1 MKTLTVNSF
10 ATALLAVAISS
21 PFAGALLT
29 SSAASG
35 MAAQSAASAAQSD
48 PFAPPTRAWEQGAIY
63 RNTIPQNFETLILAN
78 TEAEKAIAQRV
89 IDIYKIFENGP
100 TNENLSGLISD
111 EYIQHSIFLP
121 NGRAPL
127 AELFGFSAEQYPVK
141 IDVHRIIVSGNYA
154 FAHVNFR
161 NLNDADPRDLGIAAV
176 DMYRF
181 DEETG
186 ILEEH
191 WDVLQNVPSH
201 SPNPNGMFLLA
212 E

>member
-1 MKTLTVNSF
+1 MLLRKINSKPF
-10 ATALLAVAISS
+10 SKIAVAT
-21 PFAGALLT
+21 LVLV
-29 SSAASG
+29 ASG
-35 MAAQSAASAAQSD
+35 SSGVAQDTDA
-48 PFAPPTRAWEQGAIY
+48 FAPPTRAWEQGAIF
-63 RNTIPQNFETLILAN
+63 RNSIPQTFETHILAE
-78 TEAEKAIAQRV
+78 TSAELEVAARV
-89 IDIYKIFENGP
+89 MRLYEILIEGATP
-100 TNENLSGLISD
+100 ENLAGVVSD
-111 EYIQHSIFLP
+111 EYIQHSVFLP

-127 AELFGFSAEQYPVK
+127 AELFGSSAEDRAAEGGRIY
-141 IDVHRIIVSGNYA
+141 IDVHRVIVSGNYA

-161 NLNDADPRDLGIAAV
+161 NLDNGDPRDLGIAAV

-181 DEETG
+181 DAETG

>member
-1 MKTLTVNSF
+1 MKSVPVKAPIAAGLALIAMTSAGSAQ
-10 ATALLAVAISS
+10 AT
-21 PFAGALLT
+21 
-29 SSAASG
+29 
-35 MAAQSAASAAQSD
+35 D

-63 RNTIPQNFETLILAN
+63 KNTIPTEVETHILAE
-78 TEAEKAIAQRV
+78 TEAELEIAQRV
-89 IDIYKIFENGP
+89 LDIYEIFVSGP
-100 TNENLSGLISD
+100 TNENLAPYISD

-127 AELFGFSAEQYPVK
+127 AELFGGSVEEREIS
-141 IDVHRIIVSGNYA
+141 IDIHRIIVSGNYA

-161 NLNDADPRDLGIAAV
+161 NLDHDDPRDLGIAAV

-186 ILEEH
+186 LLEEH

-212 E
+212 D

>member
-1 MKTLTVNSF
+1 MRHNMPKLPHSF
-10 ATALLAVAISS
+10 TILVAVLLAATPPVVA
-21 PFAGALLT
+21 
-29 SSAASG
+29 
-35 MAAQSAASAAQSD
+35 QEND
-48 PFAPPTRAWEQGAIY
+48 PFAPPTRAWEQGSIY
-63 RNTIPQNFETLILAN
+63 RNSVPTDFETHILAE
-78 TEAEKAIAQRV
+78 TEAELEIAQRV
-89 IDIYKIFENGP
+89 LDMYEIFVNGP
-100 TNENLSGLISD
+100 TDENLAPYISD

-127 AELFGFSAEQYPVK
+127 AELFGGSAEEREIS
-141 IDVHRIIVSGNYA
+141 IDIHRIIVSGNYA

-161 NLNDADPRDLGIAAV
+161 NLDFDDPRDLGIAAV

-186 ILEEH
+186 LLEEH

-201 SPNPNGMFLLA
+201 SPNPNTMFLLA

>member
-1 MKTLTVNSF
+1 MLLRNTNSPPF
-10 ATALLAVAISS
+10 SKIAVSALVLVA
-21 PFAGALLT
+21 GT
-29 SSAASG
+29 SSG
-35 MAAQSAASAAQSD
+35 IAQESS
-48 PFAPPTRAWEQGAIY
+48 PFAPPTRAWEQGAIF
-63 RNTIPQNFETLILAN
+63 RNSIPETFETHILAE
-78 TEAEKAIAQRV
+78 TSAELEVAARV
-89 IDIYKIFENGP
+89 MRLYEI
-100 TNENLSGLISD
+100 LIEGATPEKLKGVVSD
-111 EYIQHSIFLP
+111 EYIQHSVFLP
-121 NGRAPL
+121 NGPAPL
-127 AELFGFSAEQYPVK
+127 AELFGSSVEERTAEGGRIF

-161 NLNDADPRDLGIAAV
+161 NLDNGDPRDLGIAAV

-181 DEETG
+181 DAETG

>member
-1 MKTLTVNSF
+1 MPIKPLRLIVITFLTLTV
-10 ATALLAVAISS
+10 LVV
-21 PFAGALLT
+21 GAE
-29 SSAASG
+29 
-35 MAAQSAASAAQSD
+35 AQQTD

-63 RNTIPQNFETLILAN
+63 QNTIPESFETLILAN
-78 TEAEKAIAQRV
+78 TDEEKAIAERV
-89 IDIYKIFENGP
+89 IRIYEIFTEGP
-100 TNENLSGLISD
+100 TNENLAPLISD

-127 AELFGFSAEQYPVK
+127 AELFGMSVEERTAEGAKVS

-161 NLNDADPRDLGIAAV
+161 NLDNSDPRDLGIAAV

-181 DEETG
+181 NAETG

>member
-1 MKTLTVNSF
+1 MRKRLRNIIP
-10 ATALLAVAISS
+10 AALLGVLSS
-21 PFAGALLT
+21 PLVT
-29 SSAASG
+29 Y
-35 MAAQSAASAAQSD
+35 AQDTND

-63 RNTIPQNFETLILAN
+63 KNSIPKNFKTHILAN
-78 TEAEKAIAQRV
+78 TDAEREIARKV
-89 IDIYKIFENGP
+89 IKIYEIFTEGP
-100 TNENLSGLISD
+100 TNENLAPYISD
-111 EYIQHSIFLP
+111 RYIQHSIFLP

-127 AELFGFSAEQYPVK
+127 AELFGYSAEQYPVA
-141 IDVHRIIVSGNYA
+141 IDIHRIIVSGNYA

-161 NLNDADPRDLGIAAV
+161 NLENDDPRDLGIAAV

-186 ILEEH
+186 LLEEH

>member
-1 MKTLTVNSF
+1 MRHLLVGPI
-10 ATALLAVAISS
+10 ATALLAFAISS
-21 PFAGALLT
+21 PFASAQLVD
-29 SSAASG
+29 SSAVTVATQSTTDASEN
-35 MAAQSAASAAQSD
+35 D
-48 PFAPPTRAWEQGAIY
+48 PFAPPTRAWEQGSIY
-63 RNTIPQNFETLILAN
+63 PNSIPASFETHILAE
-78 TEAEKAIAQRV
+78 TEKELEIARRV
-89 IDIYKIFENGP
+89 IEIYDLFIEGP

-111 EYIQHSIFLP
+111 EYIQHSVFLP

-127 AELFGFSAEQYPVK
+127 AELFGSSAEQYPVK
-141 IDVHRIIVSGNYA
+141 IDIHRVIVSGNYA

-161 NLNDADPRDLGIAAV
+161 NLETGDPRDLGIAAV

-186 ILEEH
+186 LLEEH

-212 E
+212 K

>member
-1 MKTLTVNSF
+1 MRKRLRNIIP
-10 ATALLAVAISS
+10 AALLAALTPSMSACAQQTDVATT
-21 PFAGALLT
+21 AK
-29 SSAASG
+29 SG
-35 MAAQSAASAAQSD
+35 D
-48 PFAPPTRAWEQGAIY
+48 PFAPPTRAWEQGSIY
-63 RNTIPQNFETLILAN
+63 KNTIPRNFKTHILADTDAEREIARKVIKIYEIF
-78 TEAEKAIAQRV
+78 TE
-89 IDIYKIFENGP
+89 GP
-100 TNENLSGLISD
+100 TDENLSGLISD
-111 EYIQHSIFLP
+111 KYIQHSIFLP

-127 AELFGFSAEQYPVK
+127 AELFGFSAEQYPVA
-141 IDVHRIIVSGNYA
+141 IDIHRIIVSGNYA

-161 NLNDADPRDLGIAAV
+161 NLETDDPRDLGIAAV

-186 ILEEH
+186 LLEEH

>member
-1 MKTLTVNSF
+1 MLVASF
-10 ATALLAVAISS
+10 VPGL
-21 PFAGALLT
+21 GAC
-29 SSAASG
+29 
-35 MAAQSAASAAQSD
+35 AQSSGDVAVPTVED
-48 PFAPPTRAWEQGAIY
+48 PFAPPTRAWEQGSIY
-63 RNTIPQNFETLILAN
+63 RNSIPQDFETLILAD
-78 TEAEKAIAQRV
+78 TDEEKEIARKVIKIYEIFAE
-89 IDIYKIFENGP
+89 GP
-100 TNENLSGLISD
+100 TNENLAPYISD

-127 AELFGFSAEQYPVK
+127 AELFGYSAEVNDPK
-141 IDVHRIIVSGNYA
+141 IDIHRIIVQGNYA

-161 NLNDADPRDLGIAAV
+161 GLDFDDPRDLGIAAV

-186 ILEEH
+186 LLEEH

>member
-1 MKTLTVNSF
+1 MRKRLRSIIP
-10 ATALLAVAISS
+10 AALLWAVSS
-21 PFAGALLT
+21 PPGAFAQDAK
-29 SSAASG
+29 
-35 MAAQSAASAAQSD
+35 D

-63 RNTIPQNFETLILAN
+63 KNTIPKTFKTHILAD
-78 TEAEKAIAQRV
+78 TDAEREIARKV
-89 IDIYKIFENGP
+89 IKIYDIFVEGP
-100 TNENLSGLISD
+100 TNDNLAGLISD

-127 AELFGFSAEQYPVK
+127 AELFGFSAEQYPVA
-141 IDVHRIIVSGNYA
+141 IDIHRIIVSGNYA

-161 NLNDADPRDLGIAAV
+161 NLETDDPRDLGIAAV

-186 ILEEH
+186 LLEEH

>member
-1 MKTLTVNSF
+1 MLLNMMTSKPIC
-10 ATALLAVAISS
+10 LAVLSS
-21 PFAGALLT
+21 LALIVATPPTL
-29 SSAASG
+29 
-35 MAAQSAASAAQSD
+35 AQDASA
-48 PFAPPTRAWEQGAIY
+48 FAPPTRAWEQGAIY
-63 RNTIPQNFETLILAN
+63 KNSVPIWFKTHILAA
-78 TEAEKAIAQRV
+78 TEAELQIVQRV
-89 IDIYKIFENGP
+89 LDIYEILVAGP
-100 TNENLSGLISD
+100 TNENLAPYVSD

-127 AELFGFSAEQYPVK
+127 AELFGGSAEEREIS
-141 IDVHRIIVSGNYA
+141 IDIHRIIVSGNYA

-161 NLNDADPRDLGIAAV
+161 NLDHDDPRDLGIAAV

-186 ILEEH
+186 LLEEH

-201 SPNPNGMFLLA
+201 SPNPNTMFLLA

>member
-1 MKTLTVNSF
+1 MASTSV
-10 ATALLAVAISS
+10 ATA
-21 PFAGALLT
+21 
-29 SSAASG
+29 
-35 MAAQSAASAAQSD
+35 QEND
-48 PFAPPTRAWEQGAIY
+48 PFAPPTRAWQQGSIY
-63 RNTIPQNFETLILAN
+63 RNTVPTEFETHILAE
-78 TEAEKAIAQRV
+78 TEAELEIAQRV
-89 IDIYKIFENGP
+89 MKIYEILVAGP
-100 TNENLSGLISD
+100 TNENLAPYISD

-127 AELFGFSAEQYPVK
+127 AELFGGSVEEHSIS
-141 IDVHRIIVSGNYA
+141 IDVHRVIVSGNYA

-161 NLNDADPRDLGIAAV
+161 NLDNDDPGDLGIAAV

-181 DEETG
+181 DEKTG

-201 SPNPNGMFLLA
+201 SPNPNTMFLLA